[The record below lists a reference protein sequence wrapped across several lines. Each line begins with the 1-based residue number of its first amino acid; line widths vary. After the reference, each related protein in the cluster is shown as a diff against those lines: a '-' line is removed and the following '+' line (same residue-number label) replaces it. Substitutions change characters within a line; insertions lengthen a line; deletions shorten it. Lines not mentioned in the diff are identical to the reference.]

1 MSYSSLWLIDKNYIG
16 NKEYEFPNS
25 WLFSPIIGDILSEKY
40 LPKDK
45 FGFNQSL
52 IGFNSRR
59 VWNMLNDIMNNSDKD
74 YERICWEMSNEAIF
88 FSKDKNVVAK
98 SIRDFLSN
106 NNQYGKDEEDGICIL
121 KREHIVKRW
130 NEIANIIDNIDE
142 NKNPYFVFKCTSV
155 DDSVWNWFNEYDET
169 TDKCI
174 KIPITSRQEILTE
187 FVVIKNGKIVD
198 FIKNNKMIGS
208 ELESKDRKVKRRRE
222 EKGSRFN
229 LWKHK

>member
-16 NKEYEFPNS
+16 SEEYEFSNS
-25 WLFSPIIGDILSEKY
+25 WLFSPIIWDILSEKY

-74 YERICWEMSNEAIF
+74 YERICWDMSNQAIF

-98 SIRDFLSN
+98 AIRDFLSN
-106 NNQYGKDEEDGICIL
+106 NNQYGKDKEDGICIL

-130 NEIANIIDNIDE
+130 NEIANIIDDIDE
-142 NKNPYFVFKCTSV
+142 NKNPYFVFKNTSV
-155 DDSVWNWFNEYDET
+155 DDSVWNWFNEYDKT
-169 TDKCI
+169 TDECI

-187 FVVIKNGKIVD
+187 FVVIENGKIVD
-198 FIKNNKMIGS
+198 FITNNKIISS
-208 ELESKDRKVKRRRE
+208 ELEREVK
-222 EKGSRFN
+222 N
-229 LWKHK
+229 D